1 VRASRRLEACALKHG
16 CGALVR
22 SFNSRTGYAVIR
34 APRDHVRMVWTA
46 LTFLTRVKK
55 HLVIAT
61 VRCNAGSERSA
72 VNKLEKLDP
81 DLSKK
86 LAAQLSR

>member
-1 VRASRRLEACALKHG
+1 
-16 CGALVR
+16 
-22 SFNSRTGYAVIR
+22 
-34 APRDHVRMVWTA
+34 MVWTA